1 MALWI
6 ILGSAALVIVIL
18 LTAQTG
24 LEIEY
29 DESGFTA
36 WLRIGAVKKK
46 IIPSAEEKKGEPKKK
61 KEKKKNKKP
70 KPAENHK
77 KGGKLKNFK
86 ELLAIITDSL
96 GKLKRGVKIRD
107 LTLRFTFASADDPAG
122 AALKFGAASAGAGIA
137 VPILYSN
144 FRIKNIDIQNFADF
158 TANETSVY
166 AHADVRITLAVF
178 IAIALKAM
186 KGYFSLDSKKKTDE
200 RNESYGKASDRG
212 IDGDNNEQNTGDG
225 GR

>member
-1 MALWI
+1 MTLWI
-6 ILGSAALVIVIL
+6 ILSAAALVIIIL

-29 DESGFTA
+29 DETGFTA

-46 IIPSAEEKKGEPKKK
+46 ILPAAPKKDK
-61 KEKKKNKKP
+61 AKKEKEKKKKP
-70 KPAENHK
+70 ELAEKHK

-107 LTLRFTFASADDPAG
+107 LTLHFTFASPGDPAK
-122 AALKFGAASAGAGIA
+122 AALSFGAASAGAGMI
-137 VPILYSN
+137 VPMLHSN
-144 FRIKNIDIQNFADF
+144 FHIKNIDVQNSVDF
-158 TANETSVY
+158 TADEMSVY

-178 IAIALKAM
+178 IAIAVKALF
-186 KGYFSLDSKKKTDE
+186 GYFKLTSKKQNKE
-200 RNESYGKASDRG
+200 RNASYGKAPDRR